1 MDVKIVRKSILDSFR
16 AVIAPA
22 RQYSTKRKVPDKTRF
37 IATSGTYPKG
47 FTVSG
52 THVGVKK
59 DPNALDLALIFS
71 DRPCSAAAV
80 FTQNV
85 FKAAP
90 VQVSQI
96 ILKETSGSGVTGII
110 ANSGCANAVTGEG
123 GMEDAWSMS
132 AALDRSV
139 LGPEPRANKY
149 KALVMSTGV
158 IGQRL
163 PIEKI
168 VNGVP
173 NGVAVGGKD
182 HESWMNT
189 AKAICTTDTFP
200 KLMSREFTVNGQ
212 SYRVAGLAKGA
223 GMIHPNMATLL
234 GYFVT
239 DAPVTPN
246 ALSSILKYAVE
257 RSFNSIS
264 VDGDTSTNDTI
275 AALANGAAGGAVIDV
290 GTEGYEVL
298 KSEITAFSENLAQ
311 LVVRD
316 GEGATKFV
324 TIHVEDAESFDE
336 AKKVASTIATS
347 SLVKTALY
355 GEDANWGR
363 ITCAIGYSDVNVNP
377 LKTSVSF
384 VPADG
389 SEELKLLVDGEPENV
404 DEERASQILSNEDL
418 IIRVRLGTGGGQSAR
433 IWTCD
438 LSHEYVTI
446 NGDYRS

>member
-1 MDVKIVRKSILDSFR
+1 MTRKSIIDSFR
-16 AVIAPA
+16 AVIAPV

-37 IATSGTYPKG
+37 IPTSGTYPEG
-47 FTVSG
+47 FIVSG

-59 DPNALDLALIFS
+59 RPDALDLALIFS
-71 DRPCSAAAV
+71 EKPCSAAAV
-80 FTQNV
+80 FTKNV

-90 VQVSQI
+90 VQVSKL
-96 ILKETSGSGVTGII
+96 ILENTSGSGLTGII

-123 GMEDAWSMS
+123 GIEDAWSMS
-132 AALDRSV
+132 AALDLSV
-139 LGPEPRANKY
+139 LGTKPEENES

-163 PIEKI
+163 PIGDI
-168 VNGVP
+168 INGVP
-173 NGVAVGGKD
+173 NGVTVGRKD
-182 HESWMNT
+182 HESWMN
-189 AKAICTTDTFP
+189 AARAFCTTDTFP
-200 KLMSREFTVNGQ
+200 KLMSKEFMVNGIA
-212 SYRVAGLAKGA
+212 YRVAGLAKGA

-234 GYFVT
+234 GCFVT
-239 DAPVTPN
+239 DAPVSPD
-246 ALSSILKYAVE
+246 ALSSILKFAVD

-264 VDGDTSTNDTI
+264 VDGDMSTNDTI
-275 AALANGAAGGAVIDV
+275 AALANGAAGGALIDA
-290 GTEGYEVL
+290 GSEGYEVL
-298 KSEITAFSENLAQ
+298 KSEITSFAESLAQ

-324 TIHVEDAESFDE
+324 TINVEDAESFED

-384 VPADG
+384 VPVDG
-389 SEELKLLVDGEPENV
+389 SEELKLLINGEPENV
-404 DEERASQILSNEDL
+404 DEDRASQILANEDL
-418 IIRVRLGTGGGQSAR
+418 VIRVQLGTGGGQSAR
-433 IWTCD
+433 MWTCD